1 MCVVSATV
9 YIHTNDK
16 RCIGAPVARHSMRR
30 DARHADQFDVP
41 ILHTRDHGFWRRRHG
56 QRYLRRGGAHLSRRS
71 RRCG

>member
-30 DARHADQFDVP
+30 NSRHADQFDVP

-56 QRYLRRGGAHLSRRS
+56 
-71 RRCG
+71 